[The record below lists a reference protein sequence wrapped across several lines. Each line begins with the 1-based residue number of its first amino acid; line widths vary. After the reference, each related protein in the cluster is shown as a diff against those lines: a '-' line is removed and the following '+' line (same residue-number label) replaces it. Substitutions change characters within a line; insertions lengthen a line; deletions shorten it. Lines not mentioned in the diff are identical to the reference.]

1 MNKWMNESYSLF
13 QIGQAPKTQGWT
25 METVVLMVQILTE
38 MEKIDSHIGNFAQVW
53 FTYNRALDG
62 MKEELPERDEMRP
75 IT

>member
-13 QIGQAPKTQGWT
+13 QIGQAPKIQGWT
-25 METVVLMVQILTE
+25 METAVLMVQILTE

-53 FTYNRALDG
+53 FTHNRALDG